1 MLRGNEKTIGLHKAA
16 PRNLGSFTVADADG
30 KKRHADGVPFFTW
43 WTLGGYSGAARLFPR
58 IEQALGGSSAF
69 SPEALCLQN
78 ERFRGIL
85 RRQSRL
91 RDTAVLHGCRR
102 AAVSGAF
109 APAKENLVFEPLTS
123 RLRTLRSPARYGFCP
138 PEHSKNPCI
147 FNRFRAFCKFGE
159 NTFGGIP
166 YSAFTRSHPSPRSA
180 LHACNLPKDCDSTAL
195 RVFAIQS
202 TIPSLQMR

>member
-1 MLRGNEKTIGLHKAA
+1 MCRCAGIEIPAA
-16 PRNLGSFTVADADG
+16 PGGWIRGSIPTRAACRDFAG
-30 KKRHADGVPFFTW
+30 KQKRSAAAR
-43 WTLGGYSGAARLFPR
+43 GAAVITP
-58 IEQALGGSSAF
+58 AAG
-69 SPEALCLQN
+69 
-78 ERFRGIL
+78 
-85 RRQSRL
+85 RL